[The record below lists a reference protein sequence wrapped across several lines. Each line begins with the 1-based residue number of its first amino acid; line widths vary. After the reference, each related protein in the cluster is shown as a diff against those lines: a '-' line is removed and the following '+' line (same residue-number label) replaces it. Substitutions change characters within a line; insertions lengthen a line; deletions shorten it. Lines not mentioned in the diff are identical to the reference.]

1 MKIKNARKKI
11 NKAIITSSATL
22 NTIALSLVTANA
34 APEGVD
40 LTSYNAIID
49 IVFWIVGIAVGSAG
63 VIPGLHKIAEG
74 NANEDSRGRNAGIS
88 SLIIGIACFVAV
100 IAVKD
105 ILF

>member
-1 MKIKNARKKI
+1 MK
-11 NKAIITSSATL
+11 KAIITSSATL

-40 LTSYNAIID
+40 LTSYNSIID
-49 IVFWIVGIAVGSAG
+49 IVFWIVGIAVGAAG

-88 SLIIGIACFVAV
+88 SLIIGVACFVAV
-100 IAVKD
+100 MAVKD

>member
-1 MKIKNARKKI
+1 MKIKNVRKKI
-11 NKAIITSSATL
+11 KKAIITSSATL

-40 LTSYNAIID
+40 MTSYNSIID
-49 IVFWIVGIAVGSAG
+49 IVFWIVSIAVGAAG

-74 NANEDSRGRNAGIS
+74 NANEDTRGRNAGIS

-100 IAVKD
+100 MAVKD

>member
-1 MKIKNARKKI
+1 MKIKNVRKKI
-11 NKAIITSSATL
+11 KKAIITSSATL

-49 IVFWIVGIAVGSAG
+49 IVFWIVGIGIAATGT
-63 VIPGLHKIAEG
+63 ITGLQQISEG
-74 NANEDSRGRNAGIS
+74 NANEDKRGRNSGIS
-88 SLIIGIACFVAV
+88 SLIISVACGAAV
-100 IAVKD
+100 IAVKE